1 MARQGCCLMAI
12 AYGCYGLVLT
22 MSASLDAVGILA
34 LSCIEVRAFPL
45 SETINLLLR
54 LLLLLLDTV
63 AVSAAA
69 GAVAFGV
76 VLVVVVVAAGGG
88 WRPNPTPKP

>member
-12 AYGCYGLVLT
+12 AYGCYGLILT
-22 MSASLDAVGILA
+22 MSASVDAVGILA

-54 LLLLLLDTV
+54 LLLLLDTV
-63 AVSAAA
+63 AVSTAA

-76 VLVVVVVAAGGG
+76 VLVVVVVVAGGG
-88 WRPNPTPKP
+88 WRPNPNPKP